1 MSEFVENYIKKYRPA
16 LLKSEKYLKDNDWTL
31 LGDIIVPE
39 KGKPFN
45 PKQEEFLVQ
54 DQSILILVDRLK
66 FFAKKASGQHRLPKF
81 KTYVKHVMKVIN
93 MHMDRIDS
101 YINGVSLEDIKT
113 TDLKLEE
120 MNFHNL
126 LQKNIIL

>member
-1 MSEFVENYIKKYRPA
+1 MSEYVDNYIKKYKPA
-16 LLKSEKYLKDNDWTL
+16 LIKTEKYLKDNNWTE
-31 LGDIIVPE
+31 LGEIIVPE

-54 DQSILILVDRLK
+54 DQSILILIDRLK
-66 FFAKKASGQHRLPKF
+66 FFAKKASEQHRLPKF
-81 KTYVKHVMKVIN
+81 KNYVKHVMKVIT

-101 YINGVSLEDIKT
+101 YINGVSLDDIKT

-120 MNFHNL
+120 NTENPTL
-126 LQKNIIL
+126 KGLKI